1 VGVPKT
7 IDGDLRMMP
16 FLPITF
22 GFHSA
27 TQHYCNL
34 VQYLKIDSNATEKY
48 WHIVKLMGRAASHV
62 TLEVALCSHPN
73 ACVLSEE
80 IYNNN
85 WQLQDVVDYFSSI
98 IFERYDAGQ
107 AYGVIVFPEG
117 IVDVIPELKS
127 YIEGDLL
134 PLNDVLGVYGLDRLR
149 QVSVDTDSH
158 GNTNLSLIRVEDIL
172 LKLVQAD
179 VSKQLGSDDAVK
191 FIHHFFGY
199 TGRAVDPT
207 PFDSAFSKLLGKT
220 AYELVLSNITG
231 VMAGVGYCNNEL
243 KVTGIPLNALMSYD
257 KSKERYVI
265 KKQLVEMMSNEY
277 QKYSEEKDA
286 WQRYPSDFYRRP
298 AHDIPEIVR
307 LNLNN

>member
-1 VGVPKT
+1 MRQQVRSNQLHALIVVGGDDSNTNALYLADALYGESCVVGVPKT

-34 VQYLKIDSNATEKY
+34 VEHLKIDSNATEKY

-62 TLEVALCSHPN
+62 TLEVAHCSHPN

-80 IYNNN
+80 IHNNS
-85 WQLQDVVDYFSSI
+85 WQLQDLVDYFSSI
-98 IFERYDAGQ
+98 IIERYDFGQ
-107 AYGVIVFPEG
+107 PYGVIVFPEG

-127 YIEGDLL
+127 YADGDLL
-134 PLNDVLGVYGLDRLR
+134 PLNDVLGEYGLDRLR
-149 QVSVDTDSH
+149 QISVDTDSH

-179 VSKQLGSDDAVK
+179 VSKQLGSEDAVK

-199 TGRAVDPT
+199 DGAC
-207 PFDSAFSKLLGKT
+207 G
-220 AYELVLSNITG
+220 
-231 VMAGVGYCNNEL
+231 
-243 KVTGIPLNALMSYD
+243 
-257 KSKERYVI
+257 
-265 KKQLVEMMSNEY
+265 
-277 QKYSEEKDA
+277 
-286 WQRYPSDFYRRP
+286 
-298 AHDIPEIVR
+298 
-307 LNLNN
+307 